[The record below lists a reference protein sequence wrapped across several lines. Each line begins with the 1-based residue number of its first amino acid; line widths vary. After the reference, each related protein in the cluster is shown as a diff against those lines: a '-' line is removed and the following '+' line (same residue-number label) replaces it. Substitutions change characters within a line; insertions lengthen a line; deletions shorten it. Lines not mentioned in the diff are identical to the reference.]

1 MSSRF
6 KVSRALKITLM
17 AVALVAS
24 VVLALAVNA
33 YYGLLGLIALGLG
46 VWLAADVWTVR
57 DMERS
62 IEGGTA
68 PRHHEL
74 VGKEAVAKDGFRE
87 DGGDYFGRVNLNGES
102 WQAMSM
108 DIVASGETVVIHAR
122 VGLVLHVRQL

>member
-33 YYGLLGLIALGLG
+33 YYGFVSLVALGLG

-74 VGKEAVAKDGFRE
+74 VGKEAVAEFRKALCLLE
-87 DGGDYFGRVNLNGES
+87 GGRVTGKADRVRVPVGSLSKGQGSFIE
-102 WQAMSM
+102 ALRRF
-108 DIVASGETVVIHAR
+108 ASALDR
-122 VGLVLHVRQL
+122 C